1 MRKLNLIIVL
11 ALTLSVLSLVPENCL
26 AKTVEQKDNFYEE
39 IELFADALAIIR
51 SEYVEQTKMED
62 LIYGALTG
70 MLSSL
75 DPYSQFMDPDTYNEI
90 KVETEGEFGGLGIEI
105 TIKDG
110 LLTIITPLDDTPAY
124 RAGLKVGDRIVKIDG
139 KLTRNI
145 TLLEAVKKLRGEPGS
160 EVKLTIMRE
169 EEEKLLDFTIKRGII
184 KIKSIKQARIIE
196 DNIGYIRI
204 AEFQENTPQDL
215 EKALK
220 DLENQHMEG
229 LILDL
234 RNNPGGLLDVAVKVV
249 DKFIKKEK
257 VVVTTQG
264 RIRNQN
270 LEFKSVAPAHPRY
283 PLVILINGGSAS
295 GSEIVAAA
303 IQDHKRGILLGTKT
317 FGKGSV
323 QTIIPLRDGSALRLT
338 TSRYFTPNGRVIHDE
353 GITPDVIVEL
363 EEEKVVKV
371 THQMRDIFEDI
382 EKDRL
387 KEKKKEI
394 VYDNQLNRALDLLKG
409 IRAYQGLL
417 GNDS

>member
-1 MRKLNLIIVL
+1 MFRRNLIVIII
-11 ALTLSVLSLVPENCL
+11 LSISFLNFSLRDCL
-26 AKTVEQKDNFYEE
+26 AKESEQKDNFYEE
-39 IELFADALAIIR
+39 IELFADTLAIIR
-51 SEYVEQTKMED
+51 SEYVDETKMKD
-62 LIYGALTG
+62 LIYGALEG

-75 DPYSQFMDPDTYNEI
+75 DPYSQFMDPDTYNEV

-110 LLTIITPLDDTPAY
+110 MLMIITPLDDTPAY
-124 RAGLKVGDRIVKIDG
+124 KAGLKAGDRIVKIDD
-139 KLTRNI
+139 KLTKNI
-145 TLLEAVKKLRGEPGS
+145 TLLEAVKKLRGKPGT

-169 EEEKLLDFTIKRGII
+169 GEKELLDFTIKRGII
-184 KIKSIKQARIIE
+184 KIKSIKEARILE

-215 EKALK
+215 EKALL
-220 DLENQHMEG
+220 DLEKQHMEG

-249 DKFIKKEK
+249 DKFIDKGK

-264 RIRNQN
+264 RIKSQN
-270 LEFKSVAPAHPRY
+270 LEFKSHFSPHPHY
-283 PLVILINGGSAS
+283 PLVVLVNGGSAS
-295 GSEIVAAA
+295 GSEIVAGA

-323 QTIIPLRDGSALRLT
+323 QTIIPLKDGSALRLT
-338 TSRYFTPNGRVIHDE
+338 TSKYFTPKGRAIHE
-353 GITPDVIVEL
+353 KGIIPDVVVEL
-363 EEEKVVKV
+363 REEKIVKKEK
-371 THQMRDIFEDI
+371 RNIFEDI
-382 EKDRL
+382 EKNKL

-409 IRAYQGLL
+409 IRAYQGLVSN
-417 GNDS
+417 GS